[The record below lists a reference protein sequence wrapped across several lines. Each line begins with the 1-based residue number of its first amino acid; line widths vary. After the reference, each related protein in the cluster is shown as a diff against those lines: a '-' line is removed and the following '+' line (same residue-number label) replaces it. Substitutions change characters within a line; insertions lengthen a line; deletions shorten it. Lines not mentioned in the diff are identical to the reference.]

1 MQTSPTW
8 QNSTPHHDSFWQV
21 CRSYWQLTKPR
32 IIPLLLIETAASM
45 LVAAQGTVDPVLLIV
60 TLLTGALAAA
70 AAQSINCIY
79 DRDIDFDMERT
90 RHRPIPSGRIQ
101 LRDALIFAI
110 TLATIAFALQATV
123 GNLLSAVLE
132 MLGIAVYVGVYTH
145 WLKRSSTQH
154 IVIGGAAGAIPP
166 LVGWATVT
174 GELSWAA
181 WLFYAIVF
189 IWTPPHF
196 WALALVIQDDYAKV
210 GVPMLPV
217 IVGDEATA
225 KQIWAYTLVL
235 VPITLLMTVP
245 LHATG
250 WVYGAIALYLGCLF
264 LKKAWELLQTPSDR
278 DQAKSLFKYSILYM
292 MALSAG
298 MVIDSL
304 PVTRST
310 MTVLSHQVYE
320 FASVLIPQLLGA

>member
-8 QNSTPHHDSFWQV
+8 QSPTPHHETFWQV

-45 LVAAQGTVDPVLLIV
+45 LVAAHGTVDPLLLLV

-70 AAQSINCIY
+70 SAQSINCIY

-101 LRDALIFAI
+101 LRDALIFAAA
-110 TLATIAFALQATV
+110 LAIAAFSLQAIV
-123 GNLLSAVLE
+123 GNVLSAALE
-132 MLGIAVYVGVYTH
+132 MVGIAIYVGVYTH
-145 WLKRSSTQH
+145 WLKRSSTQN

-166 LVGWATVT
+166 LVGWAAVT
-174 GELSWAA
+174 GELSLAA
-181 WLFYAIVF
+181 WLFFAIVF

-217 IVGDEATA
+217 IAGDEATA

-250 WVYGAIALYLGCLF
+250 WVYGAIATYLGWIF
-264 LKKAWELLQTPSDR
+264 IKKAWGLLQSPSDR

-304 PVTRST
+304 PITRSAV
-310 MTVLSHQVYE
+310 MAIGHQAYE
-320 FASVLIPQLLGA
+320 LANTLIPTVMG